1 MAATAPTIPTC
12 SLAVYQ
18 YPCSTVPVQSEP
30 LVLLH
35 GWGSDSRIWQRLLPE
50 LNGYFHI
57 QLVDLPG
64 FGESQPLSSDTVE
77 DYLSALL
84 DVLPE
89 RCSLLGWS
97 LGGMLATALAGRYPN
112 PINHLLTVASNPV
125 FVKCQV
131 WESAM
136 PGETFDDFCE
146 LFRQQP
152 DLCLKRFQGLQCQG
166 DITERELVKQLRGL
180 SESPTNEQIQS
191 WQRGLL
197 LLEELDNRPVLS
209 ELSIPSLH
217 IFGEEDQLVPAS
229 AAEALKNLNSGLKV
243 VSLDGTAHV
252 PQLSCP
258 QRLAEIIINF
268 VRDDRYQLDKQRVA
282 ESFSRAASSY
292 DSVARLQRQVG
303 LRLLDQLSPL
313 DAPDSVLDLGCG
325 TGHFTAQL
333 AQRFAPE
340 TLKGVDLAQGMLD
353 FAYEQHGDCAT
364 WLCDDA
370 EDLSLPD
377 NSVDLIFSNLALQWC
392 EQLPKLASELARVLK
407 PGGQIAFTSLGQS
420 TLFELR
426 QSWSSVDDYVHVNRF
441 LAAQQWRESFMTAGF
456 HFDSFTVDS
465 EVLQYRD
472 LRHLTS
478 ELKGLG
484 AHNINRG
491 RNRGMTGR
499 EHIRCLMDAYD
510 QFRDSNGQLPATWEV
525 IYGVATLDG

>member
-1 MAATAPTIPTC
+1 MAAPVQTTPSS

-18 YPCSTVPVQSEP
+18 YPCSTEPVQPEP

-35 GWGSDSRIWQRLLPE
+35 GWGSDSRVWQELLPV
-50 LNGYFHI
+50 LTRHFNV

-64 FGESQPLSSDTVE
+64 FGDSQSLPSDTLD

-84 DVLPE
+84 DILPE

-97 LGGMLATALAGRYPN
+97 LGGMLATALAGRYPDR
-112 PINHLLTVASNPV
+112 IKHLLTIASNPA
-125 FVKCQV
+125 FVQRCE
-131 WESAM
+131 WNSAM
-136 PGETFDDFCE
+136 PRNIFVDFCQ
-146 LFRQQP
+146 LFRQEP
-152 DLCLKRFQGLQCQG
+152 DVCLKRFQGLQCRG
-166 DITERELVKQLRGL
+166 DATERELVKQLRGL
-180 SESPTNEQIQS
+180 ANSPVTEQIQS

-197 LLEELDNRPVLS
+197 LLEELDNRSVLVA
-209 ELSIPSLH
+209 LSAPSLH
-217 IFGEEDQLVPAS
+217 IFGEADQLVPVS
-229 AAEALKNLNSGLKV
+229 AAAAIQKLNSYLKV
-243 VSLDGTAHV
+243 VVLDGTAHV

-258 QRLAEIIINF
+258 QRLADILVNF

-282 ESFSRAASSY
+282 ESFSRAATSY

-303 LRLLDQLSPL
+303 QQLLEQLSAAEEPG
-313 DAPDSVLDLGCG
+313 SVVDLGCG
-325 TGHFTAQL
+325 TGHFTVQL
-333 AQRFAPE
+333 ARRFAPVS
-340 TLKGVDLAQGMLD
+340 LKGIDLAQGMLD
-353 FAYEQHGDCAT
+353 FAREQHGDCAT

-370 EDLSLPD
+370 EELSLPD

-407 PGGQIAFTSLGQS
+407 PGGRIAFTSLGQS

-426 QSWSSVDDYVHVNRF
+426 QSWSAVDDYIHVNRF
-441 LAAQQWRESFMTAGF
+441 LAAEQWRESFTEAGF
-456 HFDSFTVDS
+456 RFDCFTVDS
-465 EVLQYRD
+465 AVLQYRD

-499 EHIRCLMDAYD
+499 EHIRGLMAAYE
-510 QFRDSNGQLPATWEV
+510 QFRDSHGELPATWEV
-525 IYGVATLDG
+525 IYGVATLHG